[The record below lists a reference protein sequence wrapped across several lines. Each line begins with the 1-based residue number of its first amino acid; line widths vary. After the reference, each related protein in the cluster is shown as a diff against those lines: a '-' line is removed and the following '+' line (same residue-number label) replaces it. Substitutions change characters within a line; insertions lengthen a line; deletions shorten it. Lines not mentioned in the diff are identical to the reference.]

1 MSKNS
6 PQQTVDCFMNY
17 LKEFQYRKKKAAKNK
32 PTPTPPL
39 NRFHPAFN
47 YNEED

>member
-6 PQQTVDCFMNY
+6 PQQTIDCFMNY
-17 LKEFQYRKKKAAKNK
+17 LKAFQYRRKKAAKNV
-32 PTPTPPL
+32 PTQTPPL
-39 NRFHPAFN
+39 KMFHPAFD